1 MKALLLKY
9 HIEILAILA
18 VVLFFTTRE
27 PTSPNDKMI
36 GSDGKGYY
44 AYLPAIFIHHN
55 LSYDFVESYEQL
67 HYGATDDFF
76 DFRIATDTGTVN
88 KYFPGVA
95 ILWLPFFLLA
105 HLFSL
110 LFGFPADGYSL
121 PYQIAIGLAA
131 IFYLWIGLKFLRKIL
146 SHFGF
151 KDWSQFLIIWI
162 IFFGTNLYYY
172 TIEEPAFTHV
182 YSFTLINIFSL
193 GVIRLS
199 SKYQSIGL
207 YILSI
212 CLAMIIITRPVNGI
226 IIFAVPFLAG
236 SLKKLIGLIK
246 NTFRDKRNLIGALIT
261 ALVILLVIPG
271 LWYFQTEKFFVYTY
285 GDEKFNIW
293 YSYIIDVLFSYR
305 NGWLIYTPI
314 ALVSFAGFY
323 PLFKKSPWKA
333 SMLFFFLIIVI
344 YIMGCWS
351 VWWYGEAF
359 GMRPLI
365 EFYFVIA
372 ILLGMGLNYFR
383 KKIIIRLLFWVIL
396 LLLTTL
402 NLFQM
407 WQFKHGILPAKNLSS
422 ETYWG
427 NFLATTPKARVFINE
442 DKSKLIQTFFTDM
455 ESDPGWLNYASITDE
470 KSFSDRYASKIDSA
484 NIYSIGFRKDVSELL
499 GDKQY
504 QVVVSGMAYSIN
516 NNSSALLVVDFL
528 DHSENSLGYNAFFLR
543 EFLVKN
549 RWTQIEF
556 ATIIPSEMVDDC
568 ILAVYFWNPATDET
582 FYMDDFRI
590 EFWEVL
596 K

>member
-1 MKALLLKY
+1 M
-9 HIEILAILA
+9 
-18 VVLFFTTRE
+18 
-27 PTSPNDKMI
+27 
-36 GSDGKGYY
+36 
-44 AYLPAIFIHHN
+44 
-55 LSYDFVESYEQL
+55 
-67 HYGATDDFF
+67 
-76 DFRIATDTGTVN
+76 
-88 KYFPGVA
+88 
-95 ILWLPFFLLA
+95 
-105 HLFSL
+105 
-110 LFGFPADGYSL
+110 
-121 PYQIAIGLAA
+121 
-131 IFYLWIGLKFLRKIL
+131 
-146 SHFGF
+146 HFGF

-199 SKYQSIGL
+199 SKYQAIGL

-246 NTFRDKRNLIGALIT
+246 NIFSDKRNLFGALIA

-271 LWYFQTEKFFVYTY
+271 LWYFQTGKFLIYTY

-333 SMLFFFLIIVI
+333 YMLFFFLIIVI

-365 EFYFVIA
+365 EFYFVPA

-383 KKIIIRLLFWVIL
+383 KKKIIRLLFWGIL

-427 NFLATTPKARVFINE
+427 NFLATTPKARVFINK

-470 KSFSDRYASKIDSA
+470 KSFSGRYASKIDSA
-484 NIYSIGFRKDVSELL
+484 NIYSIGFRKDISELL

-504 QVVVSGMAYSIN
+504 QVFVSAMACPGHEN
-516 NNSSALLVVDFL
+516 TSAQLVIDFL
-528 DHSENSLGYNAFFLR
+528 DLSGNSLGYNTFYLR
-543 EFLVKN
+543 EFLIKN

-568 ILAVYFWNPATDET
+568 ILAVYFWNPASDEK
-582 FYMDDFRI
+582 FYVDDFRI
-590 EFWEVL
+590 EVWEVL
-596 K
+596 D